1 VAMKLILIY
10 GPPGVGK
17 LSVATALSASTG
29 FKLFHNQLTVNCVLS
44 VFDFNSSPFV
54 KLVDKIR
61 LEIFEEALREKIPG
75 IIFTFVYGG
84 PQDNKFIDNVEEIV
98 KRGGGELLL
107 VRLYCEKD
115 ELERRVVLESR
126 KAYGKLVDR
135 EILKDL
141 QEKYNLQSEIPGRE
155 SLSIDNTQLAPEE
168 VLEKISSH
176 YGLKA
181 V

>member
-1 VAMKLILIY
+1 
-10 GPPGVGK
+10 
-17 LSVATALSASTG
+17 
-29 FKLFHNQLTVNCVLS
+29 
-44 VFDFNSSPFV
+44 
-54 KLVDKIR
+54 
-61 LEIFEEALREKIPG
+61 
-75 IIFTFVYGG
+75 
-84 PQDNKFIDNVEEIV
+84 
-98 KRGGGELLL
+98 
-107 VRLYCEKD
+107 LYCEKD

>member
-1 VAMKLILIY
+1 MKLISIY

-17 LSVATALSASTG
+17 LTVATALAAATD

-61 LEIFEEALREKIPG
+61 LEIFKEALRQKIPG

-84 PQDNKFIDNVEEIV
+84 SQDNKFIDNAEDIVE
-98 KRGGGELLL
+98 RSGGEVLL

-115 ELERRVVLESR
+115 ELERRVVLEPR

-135 EILKDL
+135 EILKNL

-155 SLSIDNTQLAPEE
+155 SLTIDNTQLTPDA
-168 VLEKISSH
+168 VVEKICSH
-176 YGLKA
+176 YDLRT

>member
-1 VAMKLILIY
+1 MKLILIY

-17 LSVATALSASTG
+17 LTVATALAAATD

-54 KLVDKIR
+54 KLVDKI
-61 LEIFEEALREKIPG
+61 PG

-84 PQDNKFIDNVEEIV
+84 SQDNKFIDNAEDIVE
-98 KRGGGELLL
+98 RSGGEVLL

-115 ELERRVVLESR
+115 ELERRVVLEPR

-135 EILKDL
+135 EILKNL

-155 SLSIDNTQLAPEE
+155 SLTIDNTQLTPDA
-168 VLEKISSH
+168 VVEKICSH
-176 YGLKA
+176 YDLRT

>member
-1 VAMKLILIY
+1 MKLILIY

-44 VFDFNSSPFV
+44 MFDFNSSPFV

-98 KRGGGELLL
+98 KRGGGELLWSDCI
-107 VRLYCEKD
+107 VK
-115 ELERRVVLESR
+115 
-126 KAYGKLVDR
+126 KM
-135 EILKDL
+135 
-141 QEKYNLQSEIPGRE
+141 N
-155 SLSIDNTQLAPEE
+155 
-168 VLEKISSH
+168 
-176 YGLKA
+176 
-181 V
+181 

>member
-1 VAMKLILIY
+1 MKLILIY

-54 KLVDKIR
+54 ELVDKIR
-61 LEIFEEALREKIPG
+61 LKIFEAAQRERIPG

-84 PQDNKFIDNVEEIV
+84 SQDDKFIDNVEEIV

-107 VRLYCEKD
+107 VRLYCERD

-126 KAYGKLVDR
+126 KAYGKLIDR
-135 EILKDL
+135 EILKNL
-141 QEKYNLQSEIPGRE
+141 QKKYNLQSEIPGRA

-168 VLEKISSH
+168 VVKKISSH